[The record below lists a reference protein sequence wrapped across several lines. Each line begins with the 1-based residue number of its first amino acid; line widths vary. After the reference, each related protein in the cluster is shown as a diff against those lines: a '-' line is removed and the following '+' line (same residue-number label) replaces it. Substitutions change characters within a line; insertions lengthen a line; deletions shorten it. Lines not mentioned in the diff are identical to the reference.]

1 MQGVTGAL
9 YAWKYK
15 QGVTGALPHGNTSK
29 TLRALCP
36 HGNSGRLPRFG
47 TASAALVVER
57 LRRMGA
63 DMYGRGFGRRA
74 GLKLS
79 RREMEIEMPI
89 DRYGLVSRHNPV
101 LTEADVSS
109 PLSVGNG
116 NFAYTAD
123 ITGMQTLYAAYEKVL
138 PLCTMAQWGWHTTP
152 VSAKRYA
159 YSPDDVEM
167 TEYPYRGRTVR
178 YAVEKKKGNEQVYDW
193 LRQNPHKFNLARIG
207 LVFGGAQIAP
217 ERITKIRQE
226 LKLYEGILDSRFAL
240 DGEDCHIVTAAAG
253 ERDAVGFAI
262 RSELLGR
269 GLAVEIAFPYGSPDI
284 TASDWEKEEAHVTE
298 ILRAAQ
304 QAAPQLRKKEEAHVT
319 EVLWSAPPAAP
330 QPCEKEEAHVT
341 EVLRSAPPVTPQPQE
356 KEGVH
361 VTENLRADENVVVLR
376 RTLDRDVYEVTV
388 CLEGAVMQPAGRHR
402 FLVTAEEGRSTISL
416 TAEFRRMEPLPPA
429 ADEAGDR
436 TEEYMPGRNGHMPL
450 GWKPD
455 LRGSEPLTAEEVFSA
470 SRAYFRDFWE
480 KGGVIDLHRSR
491 DSRAPELERRIVLSQ
506 YLLAI
511 QSVGSIPPAETGL
524 TCNSW
529 YGKAHLEMYFW
540 HEACLPLW
548 NHTELLMRSLDWYLA
563 HLPEARRNAA
573 RNGFRGARWPKMVAD
588 DALDSPS
595 KIATLLVWQQPHIIY
610 MLEMA
615 YRNLLRREENAAK
628 QLSEAA
634 GAMQMEEAGSA
645 DAEEIGARRAE
656 KFATARAEEFLEK
669 YYPLVEETADFMAD
683 FAAYDEARGVYEL
696 LPPVIPV
703 QENHRPMDT
712 KNPAFEVEYWSYTLQ
727 LACRWAGRLGRPCP
741 DAWRE
746 VAEHMAPMPAENGC
760 YLAHDNCPDSY
771 GEFAHDH
778 PSMLCAFG
786 VIDSGRTDP
795 ELMRNSLRQ
804 AEKVWDYQ
812 SLWGWDFAVMAMT
825 AVRLGEAEHAIR
837 LLLADTPKNTYVTS
851 GNNFQKGRK
860 DLPLYLPGN
869 GSLLLAAALMTAGYP
884 ESGPLPGFPKDGQ
897 WEVEFEGIDPFPC

>member
-1 MQGVTGAL
+1 
-9 YAWKYK
+9 
-15 QGVTGALPHGNTSK
+15 
-29 TLRALCP
+29 
-36 HGNSGRLPRFG
+36 
-47 TASAALVVER
+47 
-57 LRRMGA
+57 
-63 DMYGRGFGRRA
+63 
-74 GLKLS
+74 
-79 RREMEIEMPI
+79 MPI

-152 VSAKRYA
+152 VSAERYA

-217 ERITKIRQE
+217 ERIAKIRQE

-240 DGEDCHIVTAAAG
+240 DGEDCHIVTAVAG
-253 ERDAVGFAI
+253 ERDAVGFTI
-262 RSELLGR
+262 RSGLLER

-298 ILRAAQ
+298 
-304 QAAPQLRKKEEAHVT
+304 
-319 EVLWSAPPAAP
+319 VLW
-330 QPCEKEEAHVT
+330 ED
-341 EVLRSAPPVTPQPQE
+341 
-356 KEGVH
+356 
-361 VTENLRADENVVVLR
+361 ENENVVVLR
-376 RTLDRDVYEVTV
+376 RTLDRDVYEITV

-402 FLVTAEEGRSTISL
+402 FLVTAEEGRNTISL

-429 ADEAGDR
+429 ADEAVDR
-436 TEEYMPGRNGHMPL
+436 TAEYMPGRNGHMPL

-470 SRAYFRDFWE
+470 SRAYFRHFWE

-511 QSVGSIPPAETGL
+511 QSAGSIPPAETGL

-634 GAMQMEEAGSA
+634 GAMQMEESGSA

-741 DAWRE
+741 EAWRE

-825 AVRLGEAEHAIR
+825 AVRLGEPEHAIR

-884 ESGPLPGFPKDGQ
+884 GSGPLPGFPKDGQ